1 MSQDNK
7 KRNVAKAAIE
17 YIKNSTIIGVGTG
30 STVNFFVEELAKNK
44 GLIEGAVSSSI
55 ATEKLLKDNN
65 IPVVTLNSVTELSV
79 YIDGADEATKNKH
92 LIKGGGG
99 ALTREKIIAAASK
112 EFICIIDDSKLVPLL
127 GSFPLPVEVIPMA
140 QSYVAREIVKI
151 GGQPELRQ
159 DFQTDNGNILLDIH
173 NLKIENP
180 IELENQLNQITGG
193 VTNGLF
199 AKRSADTLLIAKDDG
214 IIKN

>member
-65 IPVVTLNSVTELSV
+65 IPVVTLNSVT
-79 YIDGADEATKNKH
+79 
-92 LIKGGGG
+92 
-99 ALTREKIIAAASK
+99 
-112 EFICIIDDSKLVPLL
+112 
-127 GSFPLPVEVIPMA
+127 
-140 QSYVAREIVKI
+140 
-151 GGQPELRQ
+151 
-159 DFQTDNGNILLDIH
+159 
-173 NLKIENP
+173 
-180 IELENQLNQITGG
+180 
-193 VTNGLF
+193 
-199 AKRSADTLLIAKDDG
+199 
-214 IIKN
+214 

>member
-65 IPVVTLNSVTELSV
+65 IPVVTLNSVTELFV

-159 DFQTDNGNILLDIH
+159 DFQTDNGNIILDIH

-180 IELENQLNQITGG
+180 IELENQLNQITGV